1 MFLRRAF
8 LACAMPALMLVSSVS
23 AMADNF
29 DNAVP
34 YDTAG
39 AKWSG
44 VYLGLHAGYGWDDI
58 NSDYD
63 FGGLNNVLF
72 NDVGLKSGIDNSLE
86 GYIVGGQ
93 IGFQHQI
100 GRWVVGVEGTASAT
114 GIDGSSKADWA
125 FNDIGCVFFACF
137 GAAGQGSQSLQVKL
151 DHLYTVTGK
160 LGYTHDNWLAYV
172 KGGYATADID
182 VTSNIG
188 GDVTLCFVGCLTAPV
203 SSSGD
208 SDKRHD
214 GWVVGGGIEK
224 MIYPNLTLGVEYNY
238 IDLSSRT
245 HSVDAPL
252 NIGFAQVPGGF
263 KVRVDPDAI
272 QTVTLRLNF
281 LLNAPTYAEAAP
293 LK

>member
-1 MFLRRAF
+1 
-8 LACAMPALMLVSSVS
+8 
-23 AMADNF
+23 
-29 DNAVP
+29 
-34 YDTAG
+34 
-39 AKWSG
+39 
-44 VYLGLHAGYGWDDI
+44 
-58 NSDYD
+58 
-63 FGGLNNVLF
+63 
-72 NDVGLKSGIDNSLE
+72 
-86 GYIVGGQ
+86 
-93 IGFQHQI
+93 
-100 GRWVVGVEGTASAT
+100 
-114 GIDGSSKADWA
+114 
-125 FNDIGCVFFACF
+125 
-137 GAAGQGSQSLQVKL
+137 
-151 DHLYTVTGK
+151 
-160 LGYTHDNWLAYV
+160 
-172 KGGYATADID
+172 
-182 VTSNIG
+182 
-188 GDVTLCFVGCLTAPV
+188 LCFVGCLTAPV

-252 NIGFAQVPGGF
+252 NIGNFAQVPGGF